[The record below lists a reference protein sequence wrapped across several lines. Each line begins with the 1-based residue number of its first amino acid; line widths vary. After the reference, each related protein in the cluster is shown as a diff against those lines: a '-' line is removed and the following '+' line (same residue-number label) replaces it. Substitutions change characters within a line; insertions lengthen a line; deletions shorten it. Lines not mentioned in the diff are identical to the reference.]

1 MKKMCSESSF
11 SRCDSVWVSCRFTWC
26 VGLPGECCVDGMQ
39 WILLQSLWFC
49 VLQVPQWLPVQ
60 ARAFRQDLHLRFWG
74 LWVVSL
80 CSVLAWYLCVCV
92 CVCVLDICVCVCVC
106 VDGWMCP
113 CKNECVSVHSYG
125 LCLMHARLC
134 VRADLFCVCALCG
147 RCG

>member
-1 MKKMCSESSF
+1 M
-11 SRCDSVWVSCRFTWC
+11 CRFTW
-26 VGLPGECCVDGMQ
+26 GMLCR
-39 WILLQSLWFC
+39 WHAVNPPTIAVILCASGATM
-49 VLQVPQWLPVQ
+49 VTSTSP
-60 ARAFRQDLHLRFWG
+60 
-74 LWVVSL
+74 
-80 CSVLAWYLCVCV
+80 SVLTRPAPALLRTLSGESLLSPCLISLCVCV

-113 CKNECVSVHSYG
+113 CKSECVSVHSYG